1 MKPKTFFKN
10 VLKTY
15 LSQKLTTNNSDKYE
29 FPPLK
34 KGKELEI
41 VIHVY

>member
-34 KGKELEI
+34 KEKN
-41 VIHVY
+41 